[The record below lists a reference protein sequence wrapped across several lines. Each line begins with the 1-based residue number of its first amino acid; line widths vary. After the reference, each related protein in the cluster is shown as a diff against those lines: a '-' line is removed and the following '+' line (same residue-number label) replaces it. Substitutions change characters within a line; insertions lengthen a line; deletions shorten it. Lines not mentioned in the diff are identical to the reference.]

1 MKTKIEIKTIWGELL
16 FEFEKENNSIKDTL
30 TEAVSKGADLRG
42 ADLQGAYLRRAY
54 LRGAYLRGAA
64 LQEADLQGADLRGAY
79 LRGVDL
85 RGADLQGAYLRGAY
99 LRGADLQGAYLRGAY
114 LRGADLQGAYL
125 QGADLRGADLQGADL
140 QGTYLQG
147 ADLQGTDLEK
157 IYNRT
162 TILPEG
168 ELIVWKKLQ
177 DNLIAK
183 LLIPIKAKRVHAI
196 GSRKCRFE
204 FAKVIAIYDGK
215 KHVTEGKGL
224 HGSNFIYKK
233 GEIVK
238 PDKFDDSPL
247 TECANGIH
255 AFITRQEAEDFNM

>member
-64 LQEADLQGADLRGAY
+64 LQEADLRGADLQGTYLRGADLQGADLRGAY

-85 RGADLQGAYLRGAY
+85 R
-99 LRGADLQGAYLRGAY
+99 
-114 LRGADLQGAYL
+114 
-125 QGADLRGADLQGADL
+125 GADL

-168 ELIVWKKLQ
+168 DLIVWKKLQ

-224 HGSNFIYKK
+224 HDSKFIYKK